1 MLLKAGTL
9 YVVATPIGNLED
21 LTFRAVHVLS
31 SVDIIAAEDTRHA
44 AKLLTRHGISTRRT
58 SLHEHNEYHKTPG
71 LIARLDRGET
81 IALVSDAGTPLISD
95 PGSRLVAAT
104 IKNGLHVQSIP
115 GPSAVIA
122 ALVSS
127 GLAASPFTFVG
138 FPPSRTNARKLWYEN
153 LFVGDRTF
161 VLFEVPHRL
170 KKSLEDLRETIGDQ
184 EIAVCRELTKIN
196 EQMLF
201 GTISLTLEKLTDPR
215 GEFTIVV
222 KNKEK
227 QATNLTQKADNGH
240 MHKDFCHLIEF
251 GLPRRAAL
259 RAVASKYG
267 VASRV
272 VYQEIEQ
279 SKMESQELD

>member
-21 LTFRAVHVLS
+21 LTFRAVRVLS
-31 SVDIIAAEDTRHA
+31 SVNIIAAEDTRHA

-58 SLHEHNEYHKTPG
+58 SLHEHNEYHKTPR
-71 LIARLDRGET
+71 LIARLARGET

-95 PGSRLVAAT
+95 PGTRLVAAA
-104 IKNGLHVQSIP
+104 IKNGLNVQSIP

-122 ALVSS
+122 ALVCS
-127 GLAASPFTFVG
+127 GLAEAPFTFVG
-138 FPPSRTNARKLWYEN
+138 FPPRRTNARKLWYEN
-153 LFVGDRTF
+153 LFIGDRTF

-170 KKSLEDLRETIGDQ
+170 KNSLEDLRETVGDQ

-196 EQMLF
+196 EQLIL
-201 GTISLTLEKLTDPR
+201 GTISLVLEKLIEPR

-227 QATNLTQKADNGH
+227 SAKEPKGETKIGYMN
-240 MHKDFCHLIEF
+240 KDFCHLIDF
-251 GLPRRAAL
+251 GLSRRAAL
-259 RAVASKYG
+259 RAVASKHG
-267 VASRV
+267 VSSRV

-279 SKMESQELD
+279 SKLESQEPD